1 MDEDCSPDRRQ
12 ERDRVRVGRG
22 ARHDRRVPRSFD
34 GCELVVAY
42 LDSILSRECR
52 TGNPNADKLSLFVDK
67 KAIPYLSFAKPEQVG
82 AVAVILFFAC
92 LLQGIPGNQDSHVSG
107 LDSILQSKATGFPS
121 AEYNLTVN
129 PSSVIVV
136 PGTFSTAVV
145 DVRSLGSFN
154 GTVEL
159 NPIPNYQLDKGLSAS
174 VNPYV
179 LHVPPNG
186 TASSTLNVSAT
197 PSTPL
202 GSYTVTML
210 VEAYPYQNETVNI
223 SVAGFTMS
231 SSSHGSEIV
240 PGSSDT
246 FTVSIASFLGFTGII
261 HFTVTSDSSGPE
273 VSVEPTTLALESQGT
288 NTTIVHVHVPGS
300 LYSFQEG
307 YWGVYLNATSGKL
320 SELFNFYIITPP
332 LKVDL
337 SIPLALGASV
347 LVAAAVAL
355 YTIKWRKAHKS
366 SIGRNDTPSVSL
378 GQERP
383 RL

>member
-52 TGNPNADKLSLFVDK
+52 
-67 KAIPYLSFAKPEQVG
+67 
-82 AVAVILFFAC
+82 
-92 LLQGIPGNQDSHVSG
+92 
-107 LDSILQSKATGFPS
+107 
-121 AEYNLTVN
+121 TVN

-223 SVAGFTMS
+223 SVAGFTLS

-261 HFTVTSDSSGPE
+261 HFTVTSDSS
-273 VSVEPTTLALESQGT
+273 
-288 NTTIVHVHVPGS
+288 
-300 LYSFQEG
+300 
-307 YWGVYLNATSGKL
+307 
-320 SELFNFYIITPP
+320 
-332 LKVDL
+332 
-337 SIPLALGASV
+337 
-347 LVAAAVAL
+347 
-355 YTIKWRKAHKS
+355 
-366 SIGRNDTPSVSL
+366 
-378 GQERP
+378 
-383 RL
+383 